1 MNQQFGIT
9 FSTWQIVMSKKSKKD
24 IDELLLE
31 AESNKIQQLKA
42 DNLKLLRQLDKAKNK
57 KADMIEAVYQAVSTN
72 LRTWDKPKI
81 PKPTLKKKNKSEE
94 IAVAILSDVQL
105 AKVTPNYNT
114 QVAEERVV
122 EYAHKIVE
130 LANIQRNAHKVSKC
144 VVLAA
149 GDIVEGELIFPGQTH
164 LIDESLYNQVTIDGP
179 RILTQ
184 FFDTLLA
191 NFDDVEVHWVIGNH
205 GSLGG
210 RARKDYHPDSNADR
224 MLGKI
229 MSMIYEKEKRIEF
242 TIPDSKSDNHWF
254 DVADLGEGCKF
265 FVWHGDNVRGH
276 SGFPWYGFGKK
287 LLGWKALASRDLMP
301 DFDYAIAGHFH
312 TPTTMYVNDI
322 RLWVNGSTES
332 YNTYA
337 LEQLASM
344 GRPCQ
349 WLLFAKPGHGVTAEY
364 LVKLNESDNK

>member
-1 MNQQFGIT
+1 MKT
-9 FSTWQIVMSKKSKKD
+9 PSDKD
-24 IDELLLE
+24 INKLLAE
-31 AESNKIQQLKA
+31 AESLKIQELKQ
-42 DNLKLLRQLDKAKNK
+42 DNLRLLRQLDKAKNK
-57 KADMIEAVYQAVSTN
+57 KADLIEAIYEAVSTN
-72 LRTWDKPKI
+72 LRTWDKPNI
-81 PKPTLKKKNKSEE
+81 PKPIVSKKTKNEE
-94 IAVAILSDVQL
+94 VAVAVLSDIQL
-105 AKVTPNYNT
+105 AKVTPDYDT
-114 QVAEERVV
+114 KVAEKRVI
-122 EYAHKIVE
+122 EYAEKIVE
-130 LANIQRNAHKVSKC
+130 LTNLQRNAHPVRKC
-144 VVLAA
+144 RVLAA

-164 LIDESLYNQVTIDGP
+164 LIDASLYHQVTVDGP
-179 RILTQ
+179 RILTK
-184 FFDTLLA
+184 FFDILLA
-191 NFDDVEVHWVIGNH
+191 NFEQVEVTWVIGNH

-229 MSMIYEKEKRIEF
+229 MDMIYEKEKRITFE
-242 TIPDSKSDNHWF
+242 IPDSSGDNHWF
-254 DVADLGEGCKF
+254 GIADVGKNCRF

-287 LLGWKALASRDLMP
+287 LLGWKALASSNLMP

-349 WLLFAKPGHGVTAEY
+349 WLLFAKPGSGVTAEY
-364 LVKLNESDNK
+364 LVKLEK

>member
-1 MNQQFGIT
+1 MPKNNNEIE
-9 FSTWQIVMSKKSKKD
+9 K
-24 IDELLLE
+24 LLAE
-31 AESNKIQQLKA
+31 AESIKIQELKA
-42 DNLKLLRQLDKAKNK
+42 DNLKLLKSLEKAKNK
-57 KADMIEAVYQAVSTN
+57 KADMIDAVYDAVATN
-72 LRTWDKPKI
+72 LRTWDKPTI
-81 PKPTLKKKNKSEE
+81 PKPSLHKPNKNGEV
-94 IAVAILSDVQL
+94 AVAVLSDVQL
-105 AKVTPNYNT
+105 AKITPDYNT
-114 QVAEERVV
+114 EVAEQRVIA
-122 EYAHKIVE
+122 YANKIVE
-130 LANIQRNAHKVSKC
+130 LTNIQRNAHPVNKC

-164 LIDESLYNQVTIDGP
+164 LIDASLYNQVTIDGP

-184 FFDTLLA
+184 FFDILLA
-191 NFDDVEVHWVIGNH
+191 NFDEVDVHWVIGNH

-229 MSMIYEKEKRIEF
+229 MDMVYEKDKRISF
-242 TIPDSKSDNHWF
+242 TIPDSKGDNHWF
-254 DVADLGEGCKF
+254 DIADLGKGCKF
-265 FVWHGDNVRGH
+265 FVWHGDNIRGH
-276 SGFPWYGFGKK
+276 GGFPWYGFGKK
-287 LLGWKALASRDLMP
+287 LLGWKALASAGLMP

-344 GRPCQ
+344 GKPCQ
-349 WLLFAKPGHGVTAEY
+349 WLLFAKPNHGVTAEY
-364 LVKLNESDNK
+364 LVKLNDK

>member
-1 MNQQFGIT
+1 MKT
-9 FSTWQIVMSKKSKKD
+9 PSDKD
-24 IDELLLE
+24 INKLLAE
-31 AESNKIQQLKA
+31 AESLKIQELKQ
-42 DNLKLLRQLDKAKNK
+42 DNLRLLRQLDKAKNK
-57 KADMIEAVYQAVSTN
+57 KADLIEAIYEAVSTN
-72 LRTWDKPKI
+72 LRTWDKPNI
-81 PKPTLKKKNKSEE
+81 PKPTVSKKTKNEE
-94 IAVAILSDVQL
+94 VAVAVLSDIQL
-105 AKVTPNYNT
+105 AKVTPDYDT
-114 QVAEERVV
+114 KVAEKRVI
-122 EYAHKIVE
+122 EYAEKIVE
-130 LANIQRNAHKVSKC
+130 LTNLQRNAHPVRKC
-144 VVLAA
+144 RVLAA

-164 LIDESLYNQVTIDGP
+164 LIDASLYHQVTVDGP
-179 RILTQ
+179 RILTK
-184 FFDTLLA
+184 FFDILLA
-191 NFDDVEVHWVIGNH
+191 NFEQVEVTWVIGNH

-229 MSMIYEKEKRIEF
+229 MDMIYEKEKRITFE
-242 TIPDSKSDNHWF
+242 IPDSSGDNHWF
-254 DVADLGEGCKF
+254 GIADVGKNCRF

-287 LLGWKALASRDLMP
+287 LLGWKALASSNLMP

-349 WLLFAKPGHGVTAEY
+349 WLLFAKPGSGVTAEY
-364 LVKLNESDNK
+364 LVKLEK

>member
-1 MNQQFGIT
+1 
-9 FSTWQIVMSKKSKKD
+9 MSKNKD
-24 IDELLLE
+24 IDKLFVE
-31 AESNKIQQLKA
+31 AESRLVQELKS
-42 DNLKLLRQLDKAKNK
+42 DNLKLLQQLEKAKSK
-57 KADMIEAVYQAVSTN
+57 KADLIEAMYDAISTN
-72 LRTWDKPKI
+72 IRTWNKPNI
-81 PKPTLKKKNKSEE
+81 PKPLNNKRIKDEE
-94 IAVAILSDVQL
+94 VAVAVLSDVQL
-105 AKVTPNYNT
+105 AKITPDYNT
-114 QVAEERVV
+114 QVAEQRVIA
-122 EYAHKIVE
+122 YANKIVE
-130 LANIQRNAHKVSKC
+130 LTNIQRNAHPINKC

-164 LIDESLYNQVTIDGP
+164 LIDGSLYNQVTIDGP

-184 FFDTLLA
+184 FFDILLA
-191 NFDDVEVHWVIGNH
+191 NFAEVEVHWVIGNH

-229 MSMIYEKEKRIEF
+229 MDMIYEKDKRISF
-242 TIPDSKSDNHWF
+242 TIPDSKGDNHWF
-254 DVADLGEGCKF
+254 DVANLGKGCKF
-265 FVWHGDNVRGH
+265 FVWHGDNIRGH

-287 LLGWKALASRDLMP
+287 LLGWKALASRGLMP
-301 DFDYAIAGHFH
+301 DFDYAIAGHWH

-322 RLWVNGSTES
+322 RVWVNGSTES

-349 WLLFAKPGHGVTAEY
+349 WLLFAKPGSGVTAEY
-364 LVKLNESDNK
+364 LVKLEKV

>member
-1 MNQQFGIT
+1 MPNKKQQEDLE
-9 FSTWQIVMSKKSKKD
+9 K
-24 IDELLLE
+24 LLAE
-31 AESNKIQQLKA
+31 AESHKISELKR
-42 DNLKLLRQLDKAKNK
+42 DNLRLLKQLEKAKNK
-57 KADMIEAVYQAVSTN
+57 KADLIDAVYQAVSTN
-72 LRTWDKPKI
+72 LRTWNKPKV
-81 PKPTLKKKNKSEE
+81 PKPKLHKRTKNEE
-94 IAVAILSDVQL
+94 YAVAVLSDVQL
-105 AKVTPNYNT
+105 AKVTPDYNT
-114 QVAEERVV
+114 EIAEERVI
-122 EYAHKIVE
+122 EYANKVVE
-130 LANIQRNAHKVSKC
+130 LTNVQRSAHPVNKC

-164 LIDESLYNQVTIDGP
+164 LIDASLYNQVTIDGP
-179 RILTQ
+179 RILTK
-184 FFDTLLA
+184 FFDILLA
-191 NFDDVEVHWVIGNH
+191 NFNEVEVHWVIGNH

-229 MSMIYEKEKRIEF
+229 MSMIYRDENRMSW
-242 TIPDSKSDNHWF
+242 TIPDSEGDNHWF
-254 DVADLGEGCKF
+254 DIADLGDGCKF
-265 FVWHGDNVRGH
+265 FVWHGDNIRGH

-287 LLGWKALASRDLMP
+287 LLGWKALASRGLMP
-301 DFDYAIAGHFH
+301 DFDYAIAGHWH

-349 WLLFAKPGHGVTAEY
+349 WLLFVKPGDGVTAEY
-364 LVKLNESDNK
+364 LVKLTHS